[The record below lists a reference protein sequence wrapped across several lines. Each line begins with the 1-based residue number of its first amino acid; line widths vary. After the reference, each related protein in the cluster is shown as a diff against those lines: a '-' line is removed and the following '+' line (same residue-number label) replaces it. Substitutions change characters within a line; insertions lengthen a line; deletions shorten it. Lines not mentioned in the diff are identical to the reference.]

1 MILSI
6 STLNSAT
13 NNFVRYLKILI
24 LLWSEINC
32 IFLLNFNS
40 PKLTL
45 ILLILNSYLFA
56 KIAKEIG
63 SKS

>member
-1 MILSI
+1 MILPI
-6 STLNSAT
+6 STLNLET
-13 NNFVRYLKILI
+13 NNFVKYLKILI

-32 IFLLNFNS
+32 IFLSNFIS